1 MTRSMLTLGR
11 MARRHIGRHHQ
22 YIGTSELTQDEY
34 LAMQGR
40 SDEWVALVKY
50 LIQTLDNRDH
60 AVQLAHAAGMPGYIN
75 MR

>member
-1 MTRSMLTLGR
+1 MNKQLLILGR
-11 MARRHIGRHHQ
+11 MARRRIGRHHR

-34 LAMQGR
+34 LAMQCC
-40 SDEWVALVKY
+40 SDEWVSLVKY
-50 LIQTLDNRDH
+50 LIQTLDNRHH